1 MKFCGAF
8 VAIWCVATNAV
19 AAPGVLLESP
29 VRVTAETSSGAGR
42 NKTALALAIQQGTS
56 EFTLSVS
63 QRGNAGDA
71 LAAQKATSGWK
82 EGYLFIRDDCLADDP
97 AATVW
102 RCVVDHVFALTETEK
117 STPGARLIYIGSV
130 FVGEECI
137 ETRRIGCALYKG
149 VFTDIYDRLENNA
162 LTPRADAPALLIES
176 TVRSGV
182 FQVDLEETWKANQE
196 RFIAGS
202 KCLAATQE
210 MQKERCAEGITP
222 RGAYLFNAT
231 LATYVRQDE
240 PLARTRAFARVALCE
255 SAREKPSDSDCSAA
269 LRASALLLSSV
280 KPGERP
286 RARGN
291 VSSGMAKD
299 AKTKL

>member
-162 LTPRADAPALLIES
+162 LTPCADAPALLIES

-291 VSSGMAKD
+291 VSSGTAKD